1 MADFK
6 DLQVWQWSRALV
18 PTLYAATHKFPASER
33 TGLATQIQ
41 RAVVSIS
48 ANIAEGSARH
58 SLRDQA
64 RCYRIALASARE
76 VESLVL
82 LAGDLHMVDSRLLE
96 QIVAELNQ
104 IQRMLSG
111 LIRSCFQR
119 PTELRR

>member
-6 DLQVWQWSRALV
+6 ELLVWQRSRALV
-18 PTLYAATHKFPASER
+18 PTLYSATGDFPPSER
-33 TGLATQIQ
+33 SGLATQIQ
-41 RAVVSIS
+41 RAGVSIS

-82 LAGDLHMVDSRLLE
+82 LAGDLHMIDSRPCE

-111 LIRSCFQR
+111 LIRSCVRR
-119 PTELRR
+119 PAEARH